1 MNVHKNW
8 SSDISN
14 SESLYMTNDE
24 VITNVKSN
32 FDYRRYYSTEGCS
45 VEIDGIK
52 EQVLIQD
59 YTNPLN
65 QDKQD
70 KKIHVPMDS
79 KLVSGSLINWDN
91 NLWLTESRITTIE
104 GAGAY
109 KSASIFMC
117 NNLLKRI
124 VDGTLIADPC
134 VIDAKVSRYN
144 LDQNTT
150 ISLQEAKLTVA
161 VQGNINTRK
170 IAVNDRFLF
179 GGQAFKTIYVDNYQL
194 EDINDK
200 NTAAVIVLYLA
211 IDQVVPNVDDV
222 ENNIANGLGKQPT
235 PSPTPTPTTLGTANI
250 ANTKNA
256 IYTTSVDIK
265 VGSTGTSAK
274 PFVAI
279 FKDITGNVIQSISS
293 KWSLVLPSALT
304 DKVSLTYNA
313 TYPDRCYVTVI
324 NDSLLIGQ
332 NFELHLI
339 DSNSLYGECI
349 IKCNITSLYG

>member
-70 KKIHVPMDS
+70 KKIHVSMNS
-79 KLVSGSLINWDN
+79 VLKSGSIVNWDN
-91 NLWLTESRITTIE
+91 NKWLVESRITTIE
-104 GAGAY
+104 GSGAY
-109 KSASIFMC
+109 KSASIFMF
-117 NNLLKRI
+117 NNLLKRM
-124 VDGTLIADPC
+124 VDGILVIDPC
-134 VIDAKVSRYN
+134 VIDAKVNRYS

-150 ISLQEAKLTVA
+150 ISLQEAKLIVT
-161 VQGNINTRK
+161 VQGNVNTRK
-170 IAVNDRFLF
+170 LKVDDRFLF
-179 GGQAFKTIYVDNYQL
+179 GGQAFKIIYVDNYQL

-200 NTAAVIVLYLA
+200 DTASVIVLYLDKTE
-211 IDQVVPNVDDV
+211 IIPNADDV

-250 ANTKNA
+250 ANTKNVV
-256 IYTTSVDIK
+256 YTTSVDIK

-274 PFVAI
+274 PFVAQ
-279 FKDITGNVIQSISS
+279 FLDTAKNVVSGLQP
-293 KWSLVLPSALT
+293 KWSLVLSTALT

-313 TYPDRCYVTVI
+313 TYPDRCYVNVV
-324 NDSLLIGQ
+324 NENLIIGES
-332 NFELHLI
+332 FELHLI
-339 DSNSLYGECI
+339 DTDNLYGECI
-349 IKCNITSLYG
+349 VKLQVVNLYG